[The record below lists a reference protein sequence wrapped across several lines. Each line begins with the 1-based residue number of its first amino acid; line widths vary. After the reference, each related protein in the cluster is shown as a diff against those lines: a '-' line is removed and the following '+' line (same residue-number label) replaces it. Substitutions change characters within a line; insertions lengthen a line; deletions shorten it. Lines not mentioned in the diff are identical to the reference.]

1 MHSTS
6 THYAIEIS
14 LAREINP
21 QQQSTERD
29 SDVVVSRTSK
39 RATKDGKVEVSVV
52 FSRLRADQVDQIPLL
67 RKQGKIDSNH
77 TTVSHYRN
85 LLKQQGMTDETIDSA
100 LEKIS
105 FSDQASFKKARALKS
120 VMQRI
125 QNDETG
131 MRGEDR
137 AEAGS
142 RQKKLAKAISV
153 KNLKR
158 TGAMLHEKAVK
169 AMAPKEPDLMSA
181 NLFEFMNKRL
191 IDKGKLEKVRPPLP
205 ATPTPAKSV
214 AGRSKP
220 LPATPQTS
228 GSLKPPTSSAN
239 SPNQRATLVLPELP
253 DLPED

>member
-6 THYAIEIS
+6 TRYAIEIS

-120 VMQRI
+120 VKQRI
-125 QNDETG
+125 QNDETE
-131 MRGEDR
+131 MRGEDK
-137 AEAGS
+137 AEAG
-142 RQKKLAKAISV
+142 
-153 KNLKR
+153 
-158 TGAMLHEKAVK
+158 
-169 AMAPKEPDLMSA
+169 
-181 NLFEFMNKRL
+181 
-191 IDKGKLEKVRPPLP
+191 
-205 ATPTPAKSV
+205 
-214 AGRSKP
+214 
-220 LPATPQTS
+220 
-228 GSLKPPTSSAN
+228 
-239 SPNQRATLVLPELP
+239 
-253 DLPED
+253 